1 MIDPNAGDYQ
11 VQVRMPTSMCM
22 FKLRAFVQG
31 LGGKMS
37 DGAAPGSVV
46 RVRFRAS
53 GKSAPAWS
61 IPGSNSWSGVDTS
74 SKSGDKTA
82 PSGLDL
88 DMELRVTRPDPKQ
101 PENLTISL
109 HLRAVSNSR
118 VVSRRELKEHYEQI
132 FRDLKAYLQSTTTS
146 PGDFIPGLC

>member
-22 FKLRAFVQG
+22 LKLRAFVQD
-31 LGGKMS
+31 LGGKIV
-37 DGAAPGSVV
+37 DGAGSQPGGLHV
-46 RVRFRAS
+46 RLRGS

-61 IPGSNSWSGVDTS
+61 ILGSDSWSGVGTGS
-74 SKSGDKTA
+74 AKTA

-88 DMELRVTRPDPKQ
+88 DMELRVTRADLKE

-109 HLRAVSNSR
+109 HLRAANNAWGISR
-118 VVSRRELKEHYEQI
+118 KELKEHYEKI
-132 FRDLKAYLQSTTTS
+132 LRELKAYLQATTTS
-146 PGDFIPGLC
+146 PGDFIPSSY